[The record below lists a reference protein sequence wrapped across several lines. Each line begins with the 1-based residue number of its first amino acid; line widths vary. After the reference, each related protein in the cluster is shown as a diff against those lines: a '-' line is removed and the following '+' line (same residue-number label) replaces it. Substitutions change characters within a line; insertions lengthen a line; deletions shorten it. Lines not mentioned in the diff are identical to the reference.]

1 VREERMMKRS
11 DVWYLLTSGILF
23 GLFLL
28 DILLG
33 KVALINDTKPM
44 VAAGDV
50 GEFLLLLGAVIFFV
64 IEVLRLE
71 SQKSDTKKKL
81 VNTAEEDNQ

>member
-1 VREERMMKRS
+1 MKRS
-11 DVWYLLTSGILF
+11 DVWFLITSGILF

-33 KVALINDTKPM
+33 KVALIYDTKPIL
-44 VAAGDV
+44 AAGDV
-50 GEFLLLLGAVIFFV
+50 GEFLLLLGAVICFV

-71 SQKSDTKKKL
+71 FQKSDSKKEPARA
-81 VNTAEEDNQ
+81 AEEEN

>member
-1 VREERMMKRS
+1 MMKRS
-11 DVWYLLTSGILF
+11 DIWYLVTSGTLF

-33 KVALINDTKPM
+33 KVALINGTKPI

-71 SQKSDTKKKL
+71 SHKSDTKKKL

>member
-1 VREERMMKRS
+1 MMKRS
-11 DVWYLLTSGILF
+11 DIWYLVTSGTLF

-33 KVALINDTKPM
+33 KVALINDTKPI

-71 SQKSDTKKKL
+71 SHKSDTKKKL
-81 VNTAEEDNQ
+81 ANTAEEDNQ

>member
-1 VREERMMKRS
+1 MMKRT
-11 DVWYLLTSGILF
+11 DVWYLVISGILF

-33 KVALINDTKPM
+33 KVALLYDTKPV

-50 GEFLLLLGAVIFFV
+50 GEFLLLLGAVVFFV

-71 SQKSDTKKKL
+71 FQKSGTKKEA
-81 VNTAEEDNQ
+81 VHTAEEDNQ